1 MIRQTPVIQP
11 RLSGR
16 RWHRAFSVLPLV
28 VVGSIAGCGP
38 AADAASE
45 TETASPEEP
54 MNQMAMVPT
63 QIVELLASGQAVFG
77 IFSGDHTPEQGA
89 VMATN
94 RETDFVFYSL
104 ESGPFD
110 IPAMEGYMEG
120 LASGVDAAAVHP
132 IALRIP
138 PIGDDPAG
146 ARSRIQEG
154 VEAGVAAIV
163 VPHVENADQAVLAV
177 EAIGSD
183 GWPTNPEG
191 QRTNILI
198 IEDKEAIPNAR
209 AIASTPGVGVV
220 IPGPGDLRRSFEG
233 DMDAVEGA
241 IQEVLAIC
249 LELDVACGI
258 TAGPD
263 DISTRL
269 EQGFR
274 MIIVTS
280 PDALAVGRAAAGRSE

>member
-1 MIRQTPVIQP
+1 M
-11 RLSGR
+11 
-16 RWHRAFSVLPLV
+16 
-28 VVGSIAGCGP
+28 
-38 AADAASE
+38 D
-45 TETASPEEP
+45 
-54 MNQMAMVPT
+54 QMAQVPA
-63 QIVELLASGQAVFG
+63 QIVELLASDQAVFG

-89 VMATN
+89 AMATN

-110 IPAMEGYMEG
+110 IPAMQGYMGG
-120 LASGVDAAAVHP
+120 LASGVDASDIHP
-132 IALRIP
+132 VALRIP
-138 PIGDDPAG
+138 PIADDHAG
-146 ARSRIQEG
+146 ARSRIEQG
-154 VEAGVAAIV
+154 VGAGVAAIV
-163 VPHVENADQAVLAV
+163 VPHVENAEQAALAV

-183 GWPTNPEG
+183 GWPANPEG
-191 QRTNILI
+191 RRTNILI

-233 DMDAVEGA
+233 DMEAVEAA

-249 LELDVACGI
+249 LELNVACGI

-263 DISTRL
+263 DIGTRL

-280 PDALAVGRAAAGRSE
+280 PEALAVGRAAAGRSD